1 MAPKFIICSNGN
13 FRIGFVDQ
21 HKDLLQPGDQCVGG
35 GYWEIDP
42 VGMRLILTGHSYDFG
57 EPKWNYLQYDGTDLR
72 VPKDYQGLRIIYI
85 PDERGEADFIVNQEL
100 HIIYI

>member
-21 HKDLLQPGDQCVGG
+21 HKDLLQPGDQFIGG
-35 GYWEIDP
+35 GHWEIDP

-72 VPKDYQGLRIIYI
+72 VPKDYQGLRMIYI

>member
-21 HKDLLQPGDQCVGG
+21 HKDLLQPGDQCIGG

-42 VGMRLILTGHSYDFG
+42 VGMRLILTGHSYDLVNLNG
-57 EPKWNYLQYDGTDLR
+57 
-72 VPKDYQGLRIIYI
+72 IICNTMAQTC
-85 PDERGEADFIVNQEL
+85 EFQK
-100 HIIYI
+100 IIKVYA